1 MEDRKMDEG
10 WKKLANEHP
19 DCRAFIEFADE
30 HKTMFNDW
38 LVNRLNKTLQEAE
51 RERNKGI

>member
-1 MEDRKMDEG
+1 MDEG